1 MKKLTAAFITLLMF
15 SIAQAMP
22 FQISQKTNNNISL
35 SVLDLNNENTVIAS
49 EEMPRKRR
57 GTRQNKRLRTENV
70 VQVDHNAAKIA
81 NAIRTQLKNGKYK
94 SSDIYGDGT
103 AGEKIANILVDCNP
117 SIQKTINY

>member
-1 MKKLTAAFITLLMF
+1 MKKLTTAFITLLMF

-57 GTRQNKRLRTENV
+57 GTRQNKRMRRKRV
-70 VQVDHNAAKIA
+70 
-81 NAIRTQLKNGKYK
+81 
-94 SSDIYGDGT
+94 
-103 AGEKIANILVDCNP
+103 EK
-117 SIQKTINY
+117 